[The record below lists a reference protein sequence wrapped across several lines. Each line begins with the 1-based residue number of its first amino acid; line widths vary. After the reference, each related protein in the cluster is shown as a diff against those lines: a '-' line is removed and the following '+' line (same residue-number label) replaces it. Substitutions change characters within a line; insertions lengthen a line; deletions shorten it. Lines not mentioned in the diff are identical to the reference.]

1 MKKFV
6 LIVVGITVLLC
17 CKKGAISEPK
27 NLIDQDKMVDV
38 LYDISILE
46 AIKVSNPASLQSR
59 GIDSKTYIY
68 KKFEIDSLQFAQS
81 DKFYASDVA
90 QYAKLYKKVID
101 RINAEKTKDSLLNL
115 PKKLPT
121 SATK

>member
-6 LIVVGITVLLC
+6 LIVVGFMVLIG

-68 KKFEIDSLQFAQS
+68 KKFEIDSLRR
-81 DKFYASDVA
+81 ASGSIWGLHDGVCG
-90 QYAKLYKKVID
+90 
-101 RINAEKTKDSLLNL
+101 RCRR
-115 PKKLPT
+115 
-121 SATK
+121 